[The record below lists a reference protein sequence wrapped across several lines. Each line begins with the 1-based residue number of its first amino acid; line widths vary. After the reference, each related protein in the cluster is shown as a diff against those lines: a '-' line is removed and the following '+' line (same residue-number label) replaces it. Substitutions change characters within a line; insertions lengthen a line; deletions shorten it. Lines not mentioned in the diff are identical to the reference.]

1 MAFAVDIV
9 LMGVI
14 ATFIYYSIFKKTGG
28 NVLYVLL
35 IGTVLSTFFFRACR
49 IRSRA
54 SWTPTNTMRS
64 SIPSWRASRT

>member
-35 IGTVLSTFFFRACR
+35 IGTVLSTFFFG
-49 IRSRA
+49 
-54 SWTPTNTMRS
+54 S
-64 SIPSWRASRT
+64 SEISGQPLLKK